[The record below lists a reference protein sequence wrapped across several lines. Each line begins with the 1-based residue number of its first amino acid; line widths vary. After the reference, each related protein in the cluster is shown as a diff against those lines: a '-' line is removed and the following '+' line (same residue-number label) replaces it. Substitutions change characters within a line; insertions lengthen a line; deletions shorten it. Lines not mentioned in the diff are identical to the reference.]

1 MVEGVV
7 TVADSYALG
16 KGDGRRWASLAA
28 KDADRA
34 EELNQLDLIRLTYET
49 REAWKHSFE
58 RPPLQDCSIAER
70 LYDEMHQDLVAF
82 PHQGLVPF
90 VGPGDYDEFEKSAL
104 GPNKVRAND
113 PSYVRGFADGALEQW
128 AEIRRQARVKLT
140 Q

>member
-1 MVEGVV
+1 MLTMG
-7 TVADSYALG
+7 DSYTLG
-16 KGDGRRWASLAA
+16 KVDGRRWASPGAE
-28 KDADRA
+28 DADRA
-34 EELNQLDLIRLTYET
+34 EELNQLDLIRLTCATSE
-49 REAWKHSFE
+49 EWKHFFQAPSI
-58 RPPLQDCSIAER
+58 PHSSIAKR
-70 LYDEMHQDLVAF
+70 LYDEIHQELLPL

-90 VGPGDYDEFEKSAL
+90 LGPGDYDEFEKSAL